1 MDSQIERIKAS
12 LSIAAAW
19 SHLGLRGRPARDC
32 LSPFRDDNRP
42 SFSVYSEKG
51 WERWWDHGTAQGGD
65 VVDLWAKAR
74 ELAVKEAI
82 DDILR
87 SFPQLGAVRQPVRIA
102 VPAPERPPEAPEAI
116 RWPHDL
122 RAPTDDECRALG
134 ALRGL
139 DPLAFAHAGRY
150 LGTLKVATV
159 YGAPAWIL
167 TDSGGIL
174 AEARRFDGRMYE
186 KKDGKKLK
194 SFALPGSKKFW
205 PVGLQTDDHALNQSN
220 RILLVEGGPD
230 YFAALE
236 LCLYSGL
243 RQGTPGAIRPAAM
256 LGASTH
262 IGPEARKYIRGAVVL
277 IIPHNDIQGSKSAE
291 RWIEQVRALGA
302 QKLVVQPLPV
312 EHDDLND
319 FLRSSPSDPLQL
331 LKGFS

>member
-1 MDSQIERIKAS
+1 MDSQIEKIKAS

-32 LSPFRDDNRP
+32 LSPFRDDSRP

-74 ELAVKEAI
+74 DLAVKEAI

-87 SFPQLGAVRQPVRIA
+87 SFPQLGTVRQPSSIPT
-102 VPAPERPPEAPEAI
+102 PAPTSPLEAPETI
-116 RWPHDL
+116 RWPPDL
-122 RAPTDDECRALG
+122 RPPTQDECRALG

-159 YGAPAWIL
+159 YGAPAWII
-167 TDSGGIL
+167 TDSSSIL
-174 AEARRFDGRMYE
+174 AEARRFDGQMYE
-186 KKDGKKLK
+186 RKDGKKLK

-205 PVGLQTDDHALNQSN
+205 PVGLQTDDHALNQSKH
-220 RILLVEGGPD
+220 ILLVEGGPD
-230 YFAALE
+230 YFAALS
-236 LCLYSGL
+236 LCLYSSL
-243 RQGTPGAIRPAAM
+243 RPGTPGAVRPAAM
-256 LGASTH
+256 LGAAMH
-262 IGPEARKYIRGAVVL
+262 IGPEAQEFIRGTHVV
-277 IIPHNDIQGSKSAE
+277 IIPHNDIAGQKSAD
-291 RWIEQVRALGA
+291 RWIQNVRALGA
-302 QKLVVQPLPV
+302 KKLVVQPLPI

-319 FLRSSPSDPLQL
+319 FLVSSPTDPWQL
-331 LKGFS
+331 LKGFK

>member
-19 SHLGLRGRPARDC
+19 SHLGLRGRPSRDC

-74 ELAVKEAI
+74 ELAIKDAI

-87 SFPQLGAVRQPVRIA
+87 SFPQLGSYQPDSPRK
-102 VPAPERPPEAPEAI
+102 PPISPLEAPESI

-122 RAPTDDECRALG
+122 RTPTDGECRALG

-139 DPLAFAHAGRY
+139 DPLSFAHAGRY

-159 YGAPAWIL
+159 YGAPAWII
-167 TDSGGIL
+167 TDASGIC
-174 AEARRFDGRMYE
+174 AEARRFDGQMYE
-186 KKDGKKLK
+186 RKDGKKLK

-205 PVGLQTDDHALNQSN
+205 PVGLQTDDHALNGSS

-230 YFAALE
+230 YFAALS
-236 LCLYSGL
+236 LCLYSSL
-243 RQGTPGAIRPAAM
+243 RQGTPGAIRPAAI
-256 LGASTH
+256 LGAAMH
-262 IGPEARKYIRGAVVL
+262 IGLEAEEHIRGAHVV
-277 IIPHNDIQGSKSAE
+277 IIPHNDIPGQKSAD
-291 RWIEQVRALGA
+291 RWIKNIRALGA
-302 QKLVVQPLPV
+302 RKLVVQPLPI

-319 FLRSSPSDPLQL
+319 FLVSSPTDPWQL
-331 LKGFS
+331 LKGFQ